1 MSPNAYALTLAAS
14 TLARQPA
21 PERIPQLQAIQR
33 HCAETLLDTRA
44 PWPAAWHHNPTE
56 GDPIQVLW
64 AKAGTPGEVGE
75 VWCHGTFLRAV
86 GHGADKQFLVSSTT
100 PRSAGTLVR
109 TVAPQSVRFMPTAP
123 TTAGAA
129 A

>member
-1 MSPNAYALTLAAS
+1 MSPNAFALTLAAS

-21 PERIPQLQAIQR
+21 PERIPPLQALLRQL
-33 HCAETLLDTRA
+33 AETLLDTRA

-75 VWCHGTFLRAV
+75 VWCHGTFLRTL
-86 GHGADKQFLVSSTT
+86 GHGAEKQYLVRIST
-100 PRSAGTLVR
+100 PRHNAQLVR
-109 TVAPQSVRFMPTAP
+109 NVAPDSVRFMPQQV
-123 TTAGAA
+123 AA
-129 A
+129 